1 MNPTHIPLMMTR
13 RALLRDAVLM
23 VGGVATA
30 LPIDLWA
37 NSPAKPRFFD
47 EAEFALLDE
56 LCEII
61 IPQTDTPGAR
71 GVGVPGALDALMR
84 DWASAEHQRQ
94 FRALLKEF
102 DSKAVATG
110 GKALLQLPPE
120 QRIELI
126 AAYDAEHFS
135 KPPYSILKNLVLRLY
150 YFSEIGATQELR
162 YEHVPGTWEP
172 AVKITPET
180 RTWASSGPI

>member
-1 MNPTHIPLMMTR
+1 MDPTHITLMMTR

-37 NSPAKPRFFD
+37 NSPAKVRFFD
-47 EAEFALLDE
+47 GAEFALLDE
-56 LCEII
+56 ICEII

-71 GVGVPGALDALMR
+71 GAGVPAALDSLIR
-84 DWASAEHQRQ
+84 DWASAEHQRD
-94 FRALLKEF
+94 FRALLKEL
-102 DSKAVATG
+102 DAAG
-110 GKALLQLPPE
+110 GKALLQLSPQ
-120 QRIELI
+120 QRIEVI
-126 AAYDAEHFS
+126 AAFDAQHFS

-150 YFSEIGATQELR
+150 YSSEIGATQELR

-172 AVKITPET
+172 AVKVTPET
-180 RTWASSGPI
+180 RAWASPGPI